1 MILLSQDAEPV
12 WIGVVNVKL
21 AQRLVRTL
29 ARKAGEGWGEG
40 NGQGEF
46 HFQGWQLA
54 MPVGS
59 NKEKA

>member
-1 MILLSQDAEPV
+1 MISISQDAEPV
-12 WIGVVNVKL
+12 CIGVVNVKR
-21 AQRLVRTL
+21 AQRLLCAL

-40 NGQGEF
+40 NGQSAF

-59 NKEKA
+59 KKEKA